1 MPYRNLQNVDPRV
14 NVLLLEDS
22 AIDADLIIEYLGKSS
37 VPITVER
44 VVSREEYLAAIERG
58 GFRLILSDFSLP
70 SFDGMTALAIAREK
84 APHVP
89 FIFVS
94 GVVGEEIAIECLKK
108 GATDY
113 VLKPR
118 MSRLPAAVDRALKE
132 ALEREERQRVEL
144 RTRLLVAELSHR
156 VKNTLM
162 TVVSIAR
169 QTLRRSQTLPEFEG
183 SFLGRIQA
191 LASAHALL
199 LRGNWGDMDL
209 QDLMAEALK
218 PFRKRDGSNILVQ
231 GECVLLPPQLALTMN
246 LIVHELATNAAKYG
260 SLSTE
265 LGRVDVQWSVVDNG
279 DPKLRLL
286 WQERGGPTVTPPAR
300 KGFGTTLIQRSVSF
314 EMDGEADLQFE
325 PGGVRCELVFP
336 LTAVQDRAGI
346 EVRPD
351 LTPARDGHATTPGP

>member
-1 MPYRNLQNVDPRV
+1 MPYRNIQNVDPRV

-37 VPITVER
+37 VPITIER
-44 VVSREEYLAAIERG
+44 VVSRDEYLAAIERG

-70 SFDGMTALAIAREK
+70 SFDGMTALSIAREK
-84 APHVP
+84 APNVP

-94 GVVGEEIAIECLKK
+94 GVLGEEIAIECLKK

-118 MSRLPAAVDRALKE
+118 LSRLPAAVDRALKE

-169 QTLRRSQTLPEFEG
+169 QTLRRSDSLQEFEG
-183 SFLGRIQA
+183 AFLGRIQA
-191 LASAHALL
+191 LAGAHALL

-209 QDLMAEALK
+209 KDLMSEALR
-218 PFRKRDGSNILVQ
+218 PFSKRDGSNIVLQ
-231 GECVLLPPQLALTMN
+231 GDSVLLPPQLALTMN

-260 SLSTE
+260 SLSIE
-265 LGRVDVQWSVVDNG
+265 MGRVEVAWSVIG
-279 DPKLRLL
+279 DSDPRLRLL
-286 WQERGGPTVTPPAR
+286 WQERDGPAVAPPQR

-325 PGGVRCELVFP
+325 REGVRCELIFP
-336 LTAVQDRAGI
+336 LTVVQAQKGV

-351 LTPARDGHATTPGP
+351 LTPPEQERSSAGR